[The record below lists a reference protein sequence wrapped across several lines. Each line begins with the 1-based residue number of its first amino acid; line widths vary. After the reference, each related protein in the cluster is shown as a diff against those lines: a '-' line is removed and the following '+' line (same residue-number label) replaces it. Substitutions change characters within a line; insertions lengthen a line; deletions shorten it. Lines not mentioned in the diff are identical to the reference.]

1 MWGGIVGKSLALS
14 DLESLIHAA
23 DSRKLLSEDIQL
35 SEYSL
40 KLLEKR
46 FKALP
51 DKFEST
57 NVNENYKFIEG
68 EKCQLEEDTTHEFK
82 EVKGQGRSILC

>member
-1 MWGGIVGKSLALS
+1 MWGGIVGKSRALS

-23 DSRKLLSEDIQL
+23 GSRKLLSEDIQL

-68 EKCQLEEDTTHEFK
+68 EKCQLEEDLLMNSRK
-82 EVKGQGRSILC
+82 LKVIAP